1 MGSLRLTHPT
11 PLNKFMKLN
20 WQVITGIATAVIALC
35 ALALSIWQGMQTRR
49 HNRLSFR
56 PHLTPWTN
64 RDAEKGFYTIELIN
78 NGIGPALI
86 EEFLV
91 KVDGKVISGQ
101 GVEPIEKGL
110 KIIFPNLE
118 YKSLLGYV
126 AKGYSMV
133 AKEKVTIVAIQ
144 FLKQP
149 FPTLEFMDRASNRVS
164 LDIPYKSFYGEQF
177 HFHFPT
183 QNEKFNKQIQPT
195 N

>member
-1 MGSLRLTHPT
+1 MCL
-11 PLNKFMKLN
+11 LNKFIELN
-20 WQVITGIATAVIALC
+20 WQVVTGISTTVIALC
-35 ALALSIWQGMQTRR
+35 ALALSIWQGIQTRR

-56 PHLTPWTN
+56 PHLTTWSN
-64 RDAEKGFYTIELIN
+64 RDAEKGFYRIELIN

-101 GVEPIEKGL
+101 GPEPIEKGL

-118 YKSLLGYV
+118 YKLRHGYV
-126 AKGYSMV
+126 AKGYSMP
-133 AKEKVTIVAIQ
+133 AKEKVIIVEIQ
-144 FLKQP
+144 FPKRPLP
-149 FPTLEFMDRASNRVS
+149 SLEFMERASNRMS

-183 QNEKFNKQIQPT
+183 QDEKSNKQIQPT

>member
-1 MGSLRLTHPT
+1 
-11 PLNKFMKLN
+11 MKLN

>member
-1 MGSLRLTHPT
+1 MCLLS
-11 PLNKFMKLN
+11 KFIELN
-20 WQVITGIATAVIALC
+20 WQVISGIATTIIALC
-35 ALALSIWQGMQTRR
+35 ALALSIWQGVQTRR

-56 PHLTPWTN
+56 PHLTTWTN
-64 RDAEKGFYTIELIN
+64 TDAEKGFYTIELTN

-101 GVEPIEKGL
+101 GTEPIEKGL

-118 YKSLLGYV
+118 YTSLRGYV
-126 AKGYSMV
+126 AKGYSMA
-133 AKEKVTIVAIQ
+133 AKGKVTIAAIQ

-149 FPTLEFMDRASNRVS
+149 FPSLEFMERASNRVS

-183 QNEKFNKQIQPT
+183 QDEKSNTHIQPT

>member
-1 MGSLRLTHPT
+1 MCLLS
-11 PLNKFMKLN
+11 KFIELN
-20 WQVITGIATAVIALC
+20 WQVISGISTTVIALC

-56 PHLTPWTN
+56 PHLISWTN

-101 GVEPIEKGL
+101 GTEPIENGL
-110 KIIFPNLE
+110 KILFPNLE
-118 YKSLLGYV
+118 YTSLHGYV
-126 AKGYSMV
+126 AKDYSMA
-133 AKEKVTIVAIQ
+133 AKDKVTIVAIK

-149 FPTLEFMDRASNRVS
+149 FPTLEVMDRAYNRVS
-164 LDIPYKSFYGEQF
+164 LDIPYKSFYGE

-183 QNEKFNKQIQPT
+183 QDEKSNKQIQPT

>member
-1 MGSLRLTHPT
+1 MCL
-11 PLNKFMKLN
+11 LNKFIELN
-20 WQVITGIATAVIALC
+20 WQVIAGISTTIIALC

-56 PHLTPWTN
+56 PHLTTWTN
-64 RDAEKGFYTIELIN
+64 RDAERGFYAIELIN

-101 GVEPIEKGL
+101 GPEPIEKGL

-118 YKSLLGYV
+118 YKLRHGYV
-126 AKGYSMV
+126 AKGYSMP
-133 AKEKVTIVAIQ
+133 AKEKVIIVEIQ
-144 FLKQP
+144 FPKRPLP
-149 FPTLEFMDRASNRVS
+149 SLEFMERASNRVS
-164 LDIPYKSFYGEQF
+164 FDILYKSFYGKQF
-177 HFHFPT
+177 HLQFPT
-183 QNEKFNKQIQPT
+183 QNEKSNKQIQPT